1 MIWGILLAGGA
12 SVRFGGDKLLH
23 PLRDSRPLAVVAAQ
37 NLLAG
42 VDAVVAVVRP
52 GRAGLAARLREAGC
66 RVVICPGSRDGM
78 GVSLAAG
85 VRATPI
91 DAAGWVVALADMPWI
106 EPDTIRR
113 VARSVRRGALLVAPR
128 YQGQRG
134 HPVGFAAELRAELSA
149 LSGDIGARDI
159 LRRYS
164 GRLLEMDI
172 DDAGVVRDVD
182 TRQDLAGG
190 DARA

>member
-134 HPVGFAAELRAELSA
+134 HPVGFAAELRAELLA